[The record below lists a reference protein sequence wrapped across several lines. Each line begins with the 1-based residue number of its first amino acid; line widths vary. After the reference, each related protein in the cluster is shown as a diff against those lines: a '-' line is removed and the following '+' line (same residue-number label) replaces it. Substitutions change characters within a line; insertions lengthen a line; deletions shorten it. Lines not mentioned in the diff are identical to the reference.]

1 MGNPDLPKGI
11 PLLLWRMVG
20 VELGIAYLPTPIFPE
35 FPKNR
40 KINILIGLMIVLI
53 VHSTYNLC
61 VPKGG
66 S

>member
-20 VELGIAYLPTPIFPE
+20 VERGIAYLPTPVFPE
-35 FPKNR
+35 FQKNR
-40 KINILIGLMIVLI
+40 KVNILRSFVIVLI
-53 VHSTYNLC
+53 VHSPYNLC